1 LERLMLASAQ
11 EQIPQNQLAHNQL
24 AQNQLP
30 QGELAQNLHDTNR
43 RLRFW
48 LDSLVPE
55 QATAGAA
62 TPQQMAGLL
71 SELLRAG
78 EWLRAGLPQERDSE
92 LETELGNYRRNVE
105 RLRELLPFI
114 QRVLLREK
122 ARLETE
128 RARVECAAE
137 WARGSRRTL

>member
-1 LERLMLASAQ
+1 MPTLQDQFLQDQS
-11 EQIPQNQLAHNQL
+11 IQNQPARDKSAPGQL
-24 AQNQLP
+24 AQNK
-30 QGELAQNLHDTNR
+30 LAQNLHETNR

-48 LDSLVPE
+48 LDSLVPDR
-55 QATAGAA
+55 ARPGAA

-78 EWLRAGLPQERDSE
+78 EWLRAGLPREKGPE

-114 QRVLLREK
+114 QALLLREK

-137 WARGSRRTL
+137 WARGSRSTL